1 MQRKDRRRKLLRGAR
16 GGAAL
21 ALLVGAPAAAQTV
34 PAFQLSAGNISLVT
48 SQAPDPANNCSA
60 TQTVYNSATQA
71 AGFANG
77 VVACV
82 AGISSPGT
90 VISGPTSDSAGT
102 VTIANSANIVAT
114 TANAP
119 GAAGIVGLSI
129 GGTPDVATLSGVPAP
144 GAGGAVII
152 NNTGS
157 ISAVPGTATPPTTFV
172 SGQNFGFFVL
182 PFGGAVAGVSFG
194 GQGTGGFAS
203 NSQSGAATTQVTG
216 GAAGDVTIANGIDAS
231 GNQSFVNISTG
242 ASVTVPAAGSFQ
254 AQPSI
259 NAGLLG
265 VSLGGDA
272 ANDWGIGIGQGG
284 AGGAVSITTLGNI
297 TTIADTSP
305 GVLAFSAGGGGSVAA
320 GSQGGG
326 SGGAVGVSFLAYQ
339 GNTGGSI
346 STSGGTAPGILAISA
361 GGNIIGSEEQGNG
374 GAGGPVTV
382 NVASPNQIVTSGA
395 FSAGIIAGSLSGGA
409 TTGVP
414 QSRLFFNAPGSGGA
428 VMVTSNATIVTQ
440 GPGSDGIVAQSVGGA
455 GGTQQASNVT
465 SSFTLG
471 FGTSNVSTAS
481 LVTVNHGGSIT
492 VGAAGMSSGTL
503 ADSQNPDLAANGIGI
518 LAQSIVGGGGIA
530 YLVNTAEGATVNL
543 GAPSGGGNASA
554 AGGVTV
560 TNTGAI
566 TTWQAGGT
574 GILAQSIG
582 GGGGNAKSVSGLFRV
597 GGNGGEGGTG
607 GAVTVVTSGS
617 ILANGWQAQGIVAQS
632 LGGGGGSGS
641 TVRSAFSAVGGSG
654 GGGGAGNTVQVT
666 AEAGG
671 SIRTTGDDSAAIVA
685 QSIGG
690 GGGLGGK
697 ASAWGIIASAAVGG
711 SGGDGGP
718 GGAVTVT
725 ASGTIATGTAT
736 TVGSNI
742 FTTGAHAFGILAQS
756 VGGGGG
762 AAGAA
767 FSTQAG
773 SPFAMSVAVGG
784 TGGIGGDGG
793 PVSVAFG
800 GSGPGQLS
808 TIGPD
813 GHAIVAQSIGGGGG
827 AGGQS
832 RARSWGLV
840 STTAMP
846 SLQIATAVG
855 GAGGVAGTA
864 QGVTVTTA
872 APITTSGIGAMGIL
886 AQSIGGGGGAGGD
899 STALATTLFAT
910 GSAAI
915 SVPVSVG
922 GRGGAGGDG
931 GAVAVTLGG
940 SLSTIGDGA
949 HGIVA
954 QSIGG
959 GGGTGS
965 IGNSAALPT
974 LGTGT
979 PATVAFAVGGDA
991 AGAGAGNTVNVS
1003 TTAAMQTQGLQAH
1016 GILAQSIGGG
1026 GGVANGGLVNGSTSV
1041 GTGSAS
1047 YALTATI
1054 GARGGAGGSGGAV
1067 TVNAGA
1073 GIATSGASS
1082 IGILAQSIGG
1092 GGGAGGTAAPPP
1104 AENWLAALANQA
1116 NQIYGFGTVAQ
1127 AALVQGKFPSII
1139 SLTSFTANL
1148 SIGGRGGASGDGGS
1162 VTINQTA
1169 GVISTSGL
1177 QAHGIVAQSI
1187 GGGGGIGGASSTTS
1201 STSTLTAPLSASLD
1215 VALGGA
1221 GSSGGTGGQ
1230 VTVNLGTAGQPGQTG
1245 VSTTGASAHGL
1256 LAQSIGGGGG
1266 LAESGGV
1273 QSAGVMTLGFA
1284 QSGDGGGGGAGGTVN
1299 VTNYSAVQT
1308 AGDGALGMLVQ
1319 SIGGG
1324 GGASSPPTLT
1334 TGAGPISFRLGATF
1348 SGSEGSGATGGA
1360 VTIAHNAGL
1369 TTSGPRAIGILAQSI
1384 GGGGGYAPTLYGQ
1397 TAPVSLVAAGSGA
1410 ASGGAVSV
1418 SLGPGG
1424 FVATGG
1430 AGAHG
1435 VIAQSIGG
1443 GGGVAGNMGQ
1453 PTVFGLASGTVSST
1467 ANGHGGAVTVQVNG
1481 GTVSTTGANAH
1492 GIIAQSLG
1500 GGGGIFGGNMGA
1512 SGVKGTAGPVT
1523 VNIVGGSVSS
1533 AQGYGILA
1541 QSVGA
1546 TAGGAVQLSITGGAQ
1561 VSGGLAGV
1569 AIDTSGASGSAAATL
1584 TIGRGSA
1591 LCGTSCSTN
1600 TGSPVTLVN
1609 PSSQVLVTTSG
1620 LIAGTFQTE
1629 GAQVLAQLGGTLRLS
1644 GTNILGGLTMTPGST
1659 LDLQTFG
1666 SFAGV
1671 TLQTPG
1677 GSLVLDRATILMPV
1691 DFLNQQSNRLTLIGN
1706 YGVFGVKLG
1715 ISPTN
1720 LYPVSTPIEV
1730 IASQGV
1736 NIGSETLANGVSVAN
1751 SDLVYSFSLV
1761 NQTIQQANTLGV
1773 TVAADFTPASV
1784 ALTGNQ
1790 SQVAAAVQSSW
1801 NTDAAG
1807 QPNSSTPQQRAVV
1820 YSGLYGQSA
1829 SSYGTALG
1837 NLQSQTP
1844 GAQVANSLSS
1854 GAALANTLQS
1864 CPDFAGPETLLR
1876 ENTCLWARVIGRLGD
1891 TGRTQFG
1898 SSSSASA
1905 VAFQIGGQYE
1915 FAPNWFIGAVFSEEQ
1930 AWLRASA
1937 GNERATL
1944 RGQSLGV
1951 TLKRQIGT
1959 WQVSASALAGYASG
1973 DARRSLPAFGA
1984 SATSSPGGDMQIGRL
1999 RVSRE
2004 FVGEAVYVKP
2014 AVNFDVIR
2022 LGAWGYTEQG
2032 AGAFGLRVA
2041 GSSHVQF
2048 AVTPQVELGGR
2059 WNLSEN
2065 TVLRPNVTL
2074 GATFQSESSY
2084 ETRQYLLGQQMR
2096 IRSPLAGTIGTLS
2109 LGMDLTHSRGFQMR
2123 AQYVLD
2129 ASANMTAHTGMLRA
2143 GYRF

>member
-1 MQRKDRRRKLLRGAR
+1 MQREDRRRKLLRGAR

-21 ALLVGAPAAAQTV
+21 ALLAGAPATAQTV
-34 PAFQLSAGNISLVT
+34 PAFQLSAGNIALVT

-60 TQTVYNSATQA
+60 RQTVYNSATQA

-129 GGTPDVATLSGVPAP
+129 GGTPDVATPSFVPGA

-259 NAGLLG
+259 NAGLLAI
-265 VSLGGDA
+265 SLGGDA
-272 ANDWGIGIGQGG
+272 AYDWGIGIGQGG
-284 AGGAVSITTLGNI
+284 AGGTVSITTLGNI
-297 TTIADTSP
+297 TTIADNSP
-305 GVLAFSAGGGGSVAA
+305 AVLAFSAGGGGSVAA

-326 SGGAVGVSFLAYQ
+326 SGGAVGVSFVAYQ

-346 STSGGTAPGILAISA
+346 STSGGAAPGILAISA

-374 GAGGPVTV
+374 GPGGPVTV

-409 TTGVP
+409 TTGVTQTRP
-414 QSRLFFNAPGSGGA
+414 FFNAPGNGGA
-428 VMVTSNATIVTQ
+428 VTVTSNATIVTQ
-440 GPGSDGIVAQSVGGA
+440 GPGSDGIVAQSIGGA

-481 LVTVNHGGSIT
+481 LVTVTHGGSIT
-492 VGAAGMSSGTL
+492 VGAAGMSTGTQ
-503 ADSQNPDLAANGIGI
+503 ADSQNPNLMANGIGI

-530 YLVNTAEGATVNL
+530 YLVNTAEGATVTL

-566 TTWQAGGT
+566 TTWQAGGV

-607 GAVTVVTSGS
+607 GVVTVVNSGS
-617 ILANGWQAQGIVAQS
+617 ILANGWQAQAIVAQS

-697 ASAWGIIASAAVGG
+697 ASAWGIIASVAVGG
-711 SGGDGGP
+711 SGGEGGP

-725 ASGTIATGTAT
+725 AAGTIATGTAT
-736 TVGSNI
+736 TVGTNI

-784 TGGIGGDGG
+784 TGGTGGDGG
-793 PVSVAFG
+793 TVSVAFG

-931 GAVAVTLGG
+931 GTVAVTLGG

-991 AGAGAGNTVNVS
+991 AGAGAGNTVSVS
-1003 TTAAMQTQGLQAH
+1003 TTAALQTQGLQAH

-1026 GGVANGGLVNGSTSV
+1026 GGVANGGLVNGSTSA

-1054 GARGGAGGSGGAV
+1054 GAKGGAGGNGAAV

-1104 AENWLAALANQA
+1104 PESWLAALANQA

-1127 AALVQGKFPSII
+1127 AALLQGKFPSII

-1148 SIGGRGGASGDGGS
+1148 TIGGRGGASGDGGS

-1201 STSTLTAPLSASLD
+1201 STSTLTAPLSSSLD

-1221 GSSGGTGGQ
+1221 GTSGGTGGQ

-1245 VSTTGASAHGL
+1245 VSTTGVSAHGL

-1284 QSGDGGGGGAGGTVN
+1284 QSGNGGGGGAGGTVN

-1334 TGAGPISFRLGATF
+1334 AGAGPISFRLGATF
-1348 SGSEGSGATGGA
+1348 SGSEGSGATGG
-1360 VTIAHNAGL
+1360 VVNIAHNAGL

-1418 SLGPGG
+1418 NLGPGG
-1424 FVATGG
+1424 FVATSG

-1443 GGGVAGNMGQ
+1443 GGGVAGNMDQ
-1453 PTVFGLASGTVSST
+1453 PTVFGLASGTISST
-1467 ANGHGGAVTVQVNG
+1467 ANGNGGAVTVQVTG
-1481 GTVSTTGANAH
+1481 GRVSTTGANAH

-1512 SGVKGTAGPVT
+1512 SGVKGTAGTVT
-1523 VNIVGGSVSS
+1523 VNIVGGSVTS

-1541 QSVGA
+1541 QSIGS
-1546 TAGGAVQLSITGGAQ
+1546 TAGGAAQLSITGGAQ

-1569 AIDTSGASGSAAATL
+1569 AIHTSGVGNPITRL
-1584 TIGRGSA
+1584 TIGQASA
-1591 LCGTSCSTN
+1591 LCGISCSTN

-1609 PSSQVLVTTSG
+1609 PSSQVVVTTYG
-1620 LIAGTFQTE
+1620 LIAGTFQSE
-1629 GAQVLAQLGGTLRLS
+1629 GIQVIAESGSTLRLS
-1644 GTNILGGLTMTPGST
+1644 GTNTLGALTMAPGST
-1659 LDLQTFG
+1659 LDLQTFS

-1671 TLQTPG
+1671 TLQLPFG
-1677 GSLVLDRATILMPV
+1677 AVAMDKATILMPV
-1691 DFLNQQSNRLTLIGN
+1691 DFLNQQSNRLTVVGN
-1706 YGVFGVKLG
+1706 YTVNEVNLSIF
-1715 ISPTN
+1715 PTN
-1720 LYPVSTPIEV
+1720 LYPVSTPVEV
-1730 IASQGV
+1730 IASQGLNV
-1736 NIGSETLANGVSVAN
+1736 GTNTVANGVSVGN

-1761 NQTIQQANTLGV
+1761 SQVLQQVNTLGV
-1773 TVAADFTPASV
+1773 TVGANFTPANV

-1807 QPNSSTPQQRAVV
+1807 QPNSYTPQQRAVV
-1820 YSGLYGQSA
+1820 YSSLYGQSA

-1876 ENTCLWARVIGRLGD
+1876 ENTCLWARVIGRLSD

-1898 SSSSASA
+1898 STSSASA

-1944 RGQSLGV
+1944 QGQSFGV

-1959 WQVSASALAGYASG
+1959 WQVSASAIAGYASG

-1984 SATSSPGGDMQIGRL
+1984 NATSSPGGDIQIGRL

-2004 FVGEAVYVKP
+2004 FVGEAVYAKP
-2014 AVNFDVIR
+2014 AVNLDVIR

-2041 GSSHVQF
+2041 GSSQVQF

-2059 WNLSEN
+2059 WNVSEN

-2096 IRSPLAGTIGTLS
+2096 IRSPLAGTIGS
-2109 LGMDLTHSRGFQMR
+2109 FALGVDLTHSRGFQMR

-2129 ASANMTAHTGMLRA
+2129 ASADMTAHTGTLRA